1 MYYFTLYSNDMEELL
16 QENRDVYATFN
27 LLYLVSSN
35 ILLTPTHT
43 HTHTHR
49 CTAAKFLYKYFNVRA
64 RGARAKPYRHRISQ
78 RDSVSD
84 FVILLRKIKGENNN
98 E

>member
-1 MYYFTLYSNDMEELL
+1 MYYFTLYNNGMAEL

-27 LLYLVSSN
+27 SLYLVSSN
-35 ILLTPTHT
+35 ILLT
-43 HTHTHR
+43 HTHR
-49 CTAAKFLYKYFNVRA
+49 RTAAKFLYKYFNVRA

-78 RDSVSD
+78 RNPVSD

>member
-1 MYYFTLYSNDMEELL
+1 MAEL

-27 LLYLVSSN
+27 SLYLVSSN
-35 ILLTPTHT
+35 ILLTHT

-49 CTAAKFLYKYFNVRA
+49 RTAAKFLYKYFNVRA

-78 RDSVSD
+78 RNSVSD
-84 FVILLRKIKGENNN
+84 IVIYLRKIKGENNN